1 MEAFIWMEALGCG
14 EILPPSLNS
23 YAKHHKLP
31 LHVFVYEKDLSYI
44 PKHELLIP
52 VVIAN
57 DSNRSDFSGYLQ
69 LTEEQLINAYQLGHN
84 GTALLWSRIINKS
97 KISHLIHLDAD
108 TIFLGDVVSEIVA
121 KLSQGYA
128 VVGTRR
134 LYRNSQAKKNL
145 MNRFLL
151 HFRRDAVNTHY
162 FGFNKDLISISPSMM
177 QGSINGQGRNKV
189 SQRLLPVIDFFDRI
203 TFNLARN
210 GGIYYLDSDSQGK
223 HSFHTRDGEIE
234 SKMISFAAVGSG
246 CSFYKN
252 PLAESS
258 PTYKTFAL
266 ASFSLYSYWLLDTQL
281 EIEPLEDPSLT
292 EKLARLDKNNW
303 TLDS

>member
-1 MEAFIWMEALGCG
+1 MQVFIWMEALGCG

-23 YAKHHKLP
+23 YVKHHKLP
-31 LHVFVYEKDLSYI
+31 LHVIIYEKDLSCI

-57 DSNRSDFSGYLQ
+57 DSNRNDFSGYLQ
-69 LTEEQLINAYQLGHN
+69 LTETQMRHAYQLGHN
-84 GTALLWSRIINKS
+84 GTALLWSRIINNS
-97 KISHLIHLDAD
+97 KTSHLIHLDAD
-108 TIFLGDVVSEIVA
+108 TVFLGDVVSEIVD

-134 LYRNSQAKKNL
+134 PYRKSQAKKNII
-145 MNRFLL
+145 NRFLL
-151 HFRRDAVNTHY
+151 HFRRDAVNTHC
-162 FGFNKDLISISPSMM
+162 FGFNKDLISISPSTM
-177 QGSINGQGRNKV
+177 QRRINGQGRNKV

-203 TFNLARN
+203 TFDLARN

-266 ASFSLYSYWLLDTQL
+266 ASFSLYSFWLLDTKL
-281 EIEPLEDPSLT
+281 EIQPLDAPFLT
-292 EKLARLDKNNW
+292 EKLARLNKSSW
-303 TLDS
+303 TLG